1 MEFRVLGPVEV
12 WKDGAEIPLDGS
24 KQRTV
29 LAALLLAD
37 GRIVSDERLSSLL
50 WGENPPATLNAQIC
64 TYVSRLRKSA
74 DPGMEILRQRPGY
87 LIRLDGARYDH
98 GDFER
103 LAQTGRAALRDGRHA
118 DAAEQLRA
126 ALALWRGPALANVT
140 EFLLGAEQLR
150 LEEARIAVLESRI
163 DADLALG
170 RHAPLVPE
178 LTGLVAEHPLREGLR
193 AQLMTALYRCDRQA
207 DALAVY
213 HDGRKVLVDELGVDP
228 GPTLSKAHHDILVAC
243 PTLDAPATRIEI
255 AAPRPAMLPADL
267 GDFTGRTAE
276 LARVAAVLGDDGATA
291 VPCLVTGM
299 PGVGKSVLAVRAAHQ
314 ARADFPDGQLYVDLA
329 GDVEPAEAL
338 AWFLRALGVEDDAL
352 PAGLD
357 ERIQMYRTLVATRRV
372 LVVLD
377 NARDDAQ
384 VAPLLPGGPTCRV
397 IVTSRAHLPALA
409 AAHPVALE
417 PFGTDDA
424 LVLFAAVIGVARYD
438 AERDAAERIVAR
450 CAGLPLALRVAG
462 TRLVARPHWP
472 VSRLLDRLETS
483 GQLLDEFRLG
493 ALDLRESLHRAY
505 RTLPALARTGLRRLA
520 LLDVPDFPAWA
531 LAAVLEVPEEPAED
545 LAEALL
551 DARLLELRIDC
562 GGRQRYAFHD
572 LVRPFARERAE
583 DEEPPRAS
591 RAALDRAFGAWL
603 SLATE
608 CSRRLD
614 GVSTRPARGDAPRWR
629 LAGGLVNDLAETPV
643 AWFEA
648 EHGALVALVAQAAAS
663 GQAAAAWE
671 LAGACEDYFELRGH
685 QHDWRRTYQRA
696 HTAARTSGDARGEAA
711 MQLGLARLAGYRG
724 DANASLTYADRA
736 AALHAALGDPVGES
750 EALRRCADAYRH
762 LGHPASAEDGARR
775 ALEIAVAGGDRAGT
789 AGARTALGDV
799 LQDLGRHA
807 EARVEYQAA
816 VELSRTLSDPRRTAG
831 ALSDPHHTAGAMSE
845 PRRAAGALDG
855 LARLDLEAG
864 RYADAES
871 GLARCLAVYTLAG
884 DQAGRATTLTH
895 LGHLRL
901 AEGRHD
907 AARSLYRDALAL
919 LNGLG
924 LQRRYAHACAV
935 TGLGRIAA
943 AQGESGRAVHLLTT
957 AAELWTGLGLATRA
971 TGVLTEL
978 DGVLGRPRVT
988 A

>member
-103 LAQTGRAALRDGRHA
+103 LAQAGRLALREGRHS
-118 DAAEQLRA
+118 DAAEKLRA

-150 LEEARIAVLESRI
+150 LEEARVAVLESRI

-228 GPTLSKAHHDILVAC
+228 GPTLTKAHRDILVAC
-243 PTLDAPATRIEI
+243 PTLDAPASRIEI
-255 AAPRPAMLPADL
+255 APRPAMLPADL

-276 LARVAAVLGDDGATA
+276 LARVATVLGDDDAPA
-291 VPCLVTGM
+291 VPCLITGM
-299 PGVGKSVLAVRAAHQ
+299 PGVGKSVLAVRAAHL

-338 AWFLRALGVEDDAL
+338 AWFLRALGVEEDAL
-352 PAGLD
+352 PTGLE
-357 ERIQMYRTLVATRRV
+357 ERIQVYRTLLATRRV

-377 NARDDAQ
+377 NASDDAQ

-397 IVTSRAHLPALA
+397 LVTSRAHLPALA

-450 CAGLPLALRVAG
+450 CAGLPLAVRVAG

-483 GQLLDEFRLG
+483 GQLLDEFRIG
-493 ALDLRESLHRAY
+493 ALDVRESLHRAY

-531 LAAVLEVPEEPAED
+531 LAALLEVPEEPAEE

-562 GGRQRYAFHD
+562 GGRQRFAFHD

-583 DEEPPRAS
+583 DEEPPRAA
-591 RAALDRAFGAWL
+591 RAAMDRAFGAWL

-614 GVSTRPARGDAPRWR
+614 GVGARPARGGASRWR

-696 HTAARTSGDARGEAA
+696 HTAARTSGDPRGEAT

-762 LGHPASAEDGARR
+762 LGHPDAAEDGARR
-775 ALEIAVAGGDRAGT
+775 ALEIALAGGDRAGT

-799 LQDLGRHA
+799 LADRGRA
-807 EARVEYQAA
+807 GEARAEYRMA
-816 VELSRTLSDPRRTAG
+816 VELSRALPDARRTAG
-831 ALSDPHHTAGAMSE
+831 ALG
-845 PRRAAGALDG
+845 G
-855 LARLDLEAG
+855 LARLDLDAG

-871 GLARCLAVYTLAG
+871 GLAQCLAVYTLAG

-895 LGHLRL
+895 LGQLRF

-935 TGLGRIAA
+935 TGLGRIAV

>member
-37 GRIVSDERLSSLL
+37 GRIVSDERLSTLL

-103 LAQTGRAALRDGRHA
+103 LAQTGRAALREGRHTE
-118 DAAEQLRA
+118 AAEKLRA

-213 HDGRKVLVDELGVDP
+213 HDGRRVLVDELGVDP
-228 GPTLSKAHHDILVAC
+228 GPTLTRAHHDILIAA
-243 PTLDAPATRIEI
+243 PALDAPTGRIEI
-255 AAPRPAMLPADL
+255 APRPAMLPADL

-276 LARVAAVLGDDGATA
+276 LAQVAGVLDSDHATA
-291 VPCLVTGM
+291 APLLVTGM
-299 PGVGKSVLAVRAAHQ
+299 PGVGKSVLAVRAAHLT
-314 ARADFPDGQLYVDLA
+314 RDDFPDGQLYVDLA
-329 GDVEPAEAL
+329 GAGDVPVDPADAL
-338 AWFLRALGVEDDAL
+338 AWFLRALGVEEDAL

-357 ERIQMYRTLVATRRV
+357 ERIQVYRTLLATRRV

-377 NARDDAQ
+377 NAHSEAQ

-409 AAHPVALE
+409 AAHVVALE

-438 AERDAAERIVAR
+438 MERDAAERIVAR

-483 GQLLDEFRLG
+483 GRLLDEFRLG
-493 ALDLRESLHRAY
+493 ALDVRGSLHRAY
-505 RTLPALARTGLRRLA
+505 RSLPPVARTGLRRLA

-531 LAAVLEVPEEPAED
+531 LAALLEVPEEPAEE

-551 DARLLELRIDC
+551 DARLLELRLDRS
-562 GGRQRYAFHD
+562 GRQRYAFHD

-583 DEEPPRAS
+583 DEEPPRAA
-591 RAALDRAFGAWL
+591 RAALDRAYGAWL

-614 GVSTRPARGDAPRWR
+614 GVGARPARGGAPRWR

-736 AALHAALGDPVGES
+736 ASLHAALGDPVGEA

-762 LGHPASAEDGARR
+762 LGHPGSAEDGARR
-775 ALEIAVAGGDRAGT
+775 ALAIALSGGDRSGT

-799 LQDLGRHA
+799 LGDLGRSG
-807 EARVEYQAA
+807 EARLEYQAA
-816 VELSRTLSDPRRTAG
+816 VDLSRQLPDARRTA
-831 ALSDPHHTAGAMSE
+831 A
-845 PRRAAGALDG
+845 ALDG
-855 LARLDLEAG
+855 LARLDLDAG
-864 RYADAES
+864 RYAEAEA
-871 GLARCLAVYTLAG
+871 GFAQCLAVYTLAG

-895 LGHLRL
+895 LGHLRF

-957 AAELWTGLGLATRA
+957 AAELWTGLGLVTRA

-978 DGVLGRPRVT
+978 DGVLGRPR
-988 A
+988 AAALPAIAGA